1 MPTEVDNRVVQMTF
15 NNKSFEKGVE
25 QTLSTLDKLK
35 KALKFD
41 NASKGFEEIQQAA
54 DGTDL
59 TKISAAVDK
68 LSDRFSGLGIIGMQ
82 VWSRI
87 GNAAIDMV
95 TGPFKKAEQMLSNT
109 ISSITNQIET
119 GGWTRALNI
128 DKAKNMILN
137 LGYAWDA
144 VSKQEYALNRQ
155 GEEMANIYYSVNKA
169 VDGTAYSLDEAAVA
183 SANFLAAG
191 VDGGEDLTDTLRA
204 AMGVASTYSKDFNQV
219 SNYFQKVATAG
230 VVTQSV
236 LSDMQMVGIESSS
249 VLRDYLGLTQEELEE
264 AIKDRLITFDQFRD
278 AYLDKFGDSLDKA
291 NDTYEGA
298 LSNMKSAMSRIG
310 AVIAQPLVDE
320 LIPAMNIARLAFNN
334 VNKALQATLF
344 SDVVDTI
351 QNAGKALRDTF
362 AVLDDEGRVV
372 GLSEKALDIL
382 DEISI
387 GISGIASLFKGM
399 RTILAQFGKAFVEVF
414 LTDGEK
420 GESFMQKFANA
431 MEKFNDSVNNN
442 KSKIL
447 SAFKG
452 YLTILKTIFDVLKP
466 LISIALKALTVA
478 LKITSAVAIL
488 VGKLILVVKES
499 KAFKLV
505 ANAIKTVLDGL
516 RKIIDKVVDSILD
529 FIIESNLLD
538 KAIDVISK
546 GFEYFGKIL
555 EFIWNVLKLLFT
567 DLIAKFKE
575 FVETYDPINAV
586 LTGLKQGF
594 EFLKDAIQFV
604 IDKIE
609 EWLGIDIK
617 FPSLDSI
624 GDELESIKEKFEKV
638 FSDPEQAARDFY
650 DALVEL
656 KDYLTDKAAKG
667 FEAVGE
673 KLTPIKDYFVNIG
686 NAATGAKKKVG
697 EFASDDTSF
706 GDLEKKSGILSFLGS
721 TLENF
726 AKAVEQTWTIIK
738 SIGSGIFD
746 FFVEAFNAAKEF
758 VGINDL
764 ADFLDMLKK
773 GVAIFVSTEFGLA
786 LKGIADLLKGLN
798 NMYGGPSKAVK
809 LINATSKALGSL
821 AAVFISLSIGL
832 AKIAEVDPDDLAAA
846 AGTMEILASVLTA
859 LATVLVIVYNKT
871 KNVGTAVGNT
881 QASVADTLKASA
893 GVGIAK
899 GFKILAARIGVA
911 AEITA
916 VAVGIKEI
924 ASALKDL
931 SISIIALYVVFN
943 DPNSGLQYGKIAALA
958 GILTGF
964 GTIFGVLVGALTL
977 VAGKVSPKSRKNLN
991 IAADIAAMSVLIQSI
1006 ALSLT
1011 ELSAAILI
1019 LTVAGAIDQNAVD
1032 NAFGAMVGLIF
1043 ALGFMLAIIVG
1054 IVGATMK
1061 GDKYKGGGGKI
1072 FAAAAVI
1079 QAIAGAI
1086 MIFAGTIIALSLF
1099 DAVDLIPG
1107 FVVVIGMVAMM
1118 VIVVKKIAKLTEGLK
1133 GGQAG
1138 KNQTAAIWAMVVLMI
1153 GMFAAM
1159 TALTKELSGFSED
1172 QWGPLLVVVL
1182 GLIGIIWAIAG
1193 AAKLLG
1199 GKTQK
1204 EATRNLEALAGIA
1217 LVISSL
1223 YVAALAIEKLA
1234 TMKFGE
1240 DAVKAFVALT
1250 VILALLIA
1258 AGALIGGH
1266 DKLEEGL
1273 LTLGTAFLGFGAGI
1287 FLVCAGLSILLK
1299 AFEDIKGKENDI
1311 EETFKAVGYGI
1322 AAGLLGFVT
1331 AFLEGLAAELG
1342 NMIALI
1348 GDIIIQL
1355 IVGICDW
1362 VASNAVALGAA
1373 IGRLVAAIAVI
1384 IVAAFVQLCVDI
1396 IAAIKEAFGEHSPS
1410 TILADIGKNLILG
1423 LINGIK
1429 NVLKF
1434 LWNLLTDIVEGV
1446 INGFKSIWNTIV
1458 TIVTDIIDWV
1468 KSGFKVEKFV
1478 QIFKD
1483 IFGGI
1488 IDYLGTVFETI
1499 LNIGKDILT
1508 AIKDA
1513 IKAIADWFEEKWN
1526 DFIDWGKKLIT
1537 NIVDGIKAFID
1548 DPKKAIEDAI
1558 KAISD
1563 WFEGKWNDFL
1573 DWGKNLITN
1582 IVDGIKALIDDPKQA
1597 ISDAIKAI
1605 SDWLEG
1611 KWNDFVDWGSDII
1624 DALCEGIRG
1633 AIETVK
1639 TAVNEIGQAI
1649 KDTLMGWLQ
1658 PLQDAANAIFDSMV
1672 EDANATIDQVNAI
1685 RSEHQDDVD
1694 SYFYNQ
1700 NGTGRTADQLYK
1712 EYRDALTS
1720 LKATYD
1726 ELDKLEAAGTDKMSK
1741 EWNEAYQSYQRKL
1754 DNLKTQS
1761 NYVLTALQNTR
1772 NYISDMGY
1780 ETNDFMVNLG
1790 GEEYYNVKSAWEGI
1804 GKDVVDGFSGG
1815 ILKYANRSNK
1825 VTYAWMEGTANQA
1838 MSALDIHSPSKVFGR
1853 IGFFTVEG
1861 FNIALEEGFK
1871 SSAQIVMNS
1880 MDDLSDTA
1888 SKYDMTPVIDTTEV
1902 QNKARL
1908 TADIF
1913 RHAGLN
1919 MSADVELMNK
1929 TNTSKIDNLS
1939 GAVTNLTAA
1948 TDNATV
1954 NSRLDAQNALINK
1967 ILDKFDTMGVYLDS
1981 GAMVGGISSKMDKA
1995 LGFRAGQVS
2004 RGVR

>member
-59 TKISAAVDK
+59 TRITAAVDK

-109 ISSITNQIET
+109 ISSITNQIES
-119 GGWTRALNI
+119 GGWARALNI

-144 VSKQEYALNRQ
+144 VSKEEYALNRQ

-191 VDGGEDLTDTLRA
+191 VDGGTELTDTLRA

-320 LIPAMNIARLAFNN
+320 LIPAMNLARLAFNN

-414 LTDGEK
+414 LKDGEK
-420 GESFMQKFANA
+420 GKSFMQKFADA

-466 LISIALKALTVA
+466 LIAIALKALTVA

-555 EFIWNVLKLLFT
+555 EFIWNVLKLLFA
-567 DLIAKFKE
+567 DLIAEFKE

-638 FSDPEQAARDFY
+638 FSDPEQAAKDFY
-650 DALVEL
+650 AALVEL

-706 GDLEKKSGILSFLGS
+706 GDLEKKSGILGVLGS

-738 SIGSGIFD
+738 GIGSGIFD

-773 GVAIFVSTEFGLA
+773 GVAIFVSAEFGLA

-924 ASALKDL
+924 ASALKEL

-964 GTIFGVLVGALTL
+964 GAIFGVLVGALT
-977 VAGKVSPKSRKNLN
+977 VIAGKVSPKSRKNLN
-991 IAADIAAMSVLIQSI
+991 VAADIAAMSILIQSI

-1011 ELSAAILI
+1011 ELSAAILV
-1019 LTVAGAIDQNAVD
+1019 LTVASAIDQNAMD
-1032 NAFGAMVGLIF
+1032 NAFGTMVGLIF

-1061 GDKYKGGGGKI
+1061 GDKFKGGGGKI
-1072 FAAAAVI
+1072 FAAATVI

-1107 FVVVIGMVAMM
+1107 FVVVIAMVAMM

-1172 QWGPLLVVVL
+1172 QWGPLLIVMV
-1182 GLIGIIWAIAG
+1182 GLLAIIAAIATAG
-1193 AAKLLG
+1193 KVLG

-1234 TMKFGE
+1234 SIKLGDEAIWT
-1240 DAVKAFVALT
+1240 FVALT
-1250 VILALLIA
+1250 AILALLIG

-1273 LTLGTAFLGFGAGI
+1273 LSLGTAFLGFGAGI

-1429 NVLKF
+1429 NVLEF

-1446 INGFKSIWNTIV
+1446 INVFKSIWNTVV
-1458 TIVTDIIDWV
+1458 TLITDIIDWV
-1468 KSGFKVEKFV
+1468 TSGFKADKFI
-1478 QIFKD
+1478 QIFAD
-1483 IFGGI
+1483 LFDGI
-1488 IDYLGTVFETI
+1488 IDYFSTIFDTMFNIGRDVITFFKNGIENVIDTI
-1499 LNIGKDILT
+1499 LGVFSALITGILDDIAAVLGEFWDKGGEIVSNLSNG
-1508 AIKDA
+1508 IKEAVEDAKNAMKSIIDA
-1513 IKAIADWFEEKWN
+1513 IAQW
-1526 DFIDWGKKLIT
+1526 L
-1537 NIVDGIKAFID
+1537 VD
-1548 DPKKAIEDAI
+1548 
-1558 KAISD
+1558 
-1563 WFEGKWNDFL
+1563 
-1573 DWGKNLITN
+1573 
-1582 IVDGIKALIDDPKQA
+1582 
-1597 ISDAIKAI
+1597 
-1605 SDWLEG
+1605 
-1611 KWNDFVDWGSDII
+1611 KWNDFVDWGEDII
-1624 DALCEGIRG
+1624 DAIVGGIEDSVG
-1633 AIETVK
+1633 GVIA
-1639 TAVNEIGQAI
+1639 AVGDMCQAI
-1649 KDTLMGWLQ
+1649 WDTLFGWLE
-1658 PLQDAANAIFDSMV
+1658 PLRDAAFEIFDEIV
-1672 EDANATIDQVNAI
+1672 NGANDTIDKTNAI

-1720 LKATYD
+1720 LKSTYD
-1726 ELDKLEAAGTDKMSK
+1726 ELERLDAAGTDKMSK
-1741 EWNEAYQSYQRKL
+1741 EWNEAYQSYQTKL
-1754 DNLKTQS
+1754 GNLKTQS
-1761 NYVLTALQNTR
+1761 NYVLKALQNTR

-1838 MSALDIHSPSKVFGR
+1838 MAALDIQSPSKVFRR

-1871 SSAQIVMNS
+1871 SSAQIVMNG
-1880 MDDLSDTA
+1880 MNDLSDTA

-1919 MSADVELMNK
+1919 MHADVELMNK